1 MASSNLKE
9 KTSSL
14 VRIAPVETDL
24 NHKDKFGKKRLMTR
38 RWQPDKTGRFF
49 PANLSTTQLKPIL
62 EKAKVKVENLLLKDE
77 GDFIVY
83 RYKGRPLIE
92 LNVKNGQFY
101 SLAGEIEE
109 YGKEAVQQQA
119 HIVLDILRQYGFSG
133 AVRER
138 EVFPSSARQLLG
150 QLKTYKQDS

>member
-1 MASSNLKE
+1 MVN
-9 KTSSL
+9 
-14 VRIAPVETDL
+14 D
-24 NHKDKFGKKRLMTR
+24 GKQQLERKLQ
-38 RWQPDKTGRFF
+38 WQPDKTERFF

-62 EKAKVKVENLLLKDE
+62 EKAKVKVEHLLLKDA

-83 RYKGRPLIE
+83 RCKGRPLIA
-92 LNVKNGQFY
+92 LSVKNGQFN

-119 HIVLDILRQYGFSG
+119 HIVLDILKQFGFSG
-133 AVRER
+133 AVRGR

-150 QLKTYKQDS
+150 QLKTYKQIYEDGI